1 MHAETIV
8 DFCRFLRDNGFN
20 AGVLDTLAAVR
31 VARTVENAEITV
43 LQHAL
48 RASLC
53 TSKEEWDAFDQ
64 LFESFLAGETVPKQR
79 QKLAQPAVLSL
90 IRNGAGAPSDC
101 ERDQNGKAVLGAS
114 IYERLTKTDLSDVA
128 REDQAALERLAHKL
142 FKRAATR
149 LSRRL
154 RMGGRRATLDLR
166 RTIRRSIG
174 HGGEIFG
181 LRYKGKKP
189 KKPRLFIL
197 LDISGSMNPYSL
209 FLLRFA
215 HALQSQFRQTH
226 TFVFSTQLSEVTT
239 ELQSREIAD
248 ALTKVSARA
257 LSWSGGTKI
266 GESLERFNSLY
277 ARKLLSRDTLF
288 IILSDGWDTGE
299 PDRLASE
306 LRGIRQKV
314 RKLIWLSPLVGLEE
328 YRPVTR
334 ALAAA
339 LPYLDVFAPANSLE
353 SLALL
358 DRQLCST
365 NS

>member
-1 MHAETIV
+1 
-8 DFCRFLRDNGFN
+8 
-20 AGVLDTLAAVR
+20 
-31 VARTVENAEITV
+31 V

-53 TSKEEWDAFDQ
+53 TSKEEWDAFDE
-64 LFESFLAGETVPKQR
+64 LFESFLAGETVPAPQR
-79 QKLAQPAVLSL
+79 QKLTQPAVLSL
-90 IRNGAGAPSDC
+90 TRDGAGASSDR
-101 ERDQNGKAVLGAS
+101 EREQNGKAVLGAS
-114 IYERLTKTDLSDVA
+114 SHERLTKTDLSDVA
-128 REDQAALERLAHKL
+128 REEQAALERLAQKL

-166 RTIRRSIG
+166 HTIRRSIG
-174 HGGEIFG
+174 HGGEIIDLCF
-181 LRYKGKKP
+181 KGKKP
-189 KKPRLFIL
+189 KKPRLVIL
-197 LDISGSMNPYSL
+197 LDVSGSMNPYSL
-209 FLLRFA
+209 FLIRLA

-226 TFVFSTQLSEVTT
+226 TFVFSTQLSEVTA

-257 LSWSGGTKI
+257 VSWAGGTKI
-266 GESLERFNSLY
+266 GESLERFNALY
-277 ARKLLSRDTLF
+277 AKKLLSRDTFF

-314 RKLIWLSPLVGLEE
+314 RKLIWLSPLLGLED

-339 LPYLDVFAPANSLE
+339 LPYLDVFAPAHSLE
-353 SLALL
+353 SLAHL
-358 DRQLCST
+358 DRHLCSM